1 MNVLSPTTI
10 ESASK
15 GAVKVDESRG
25 ASAGWKVSVCNRP
38 VSFSPEG
45 GASSSSGA
53 VTKQGSTSAT
63 NQRRHL
69 VRPTP
74 RSDLVLT
81 EQVGNVRSEQAQRR
95 MDELAD
101 YAQART
107 FDRPF
112 AKHALKF
119 LVVESARYQ
128 RSFYCKRSGAPKSS
142 LLAAKVVH
150 PQRRSQPAPFMMVE
164 QKPLET
170 LLNDIDLLLDPRQ
183 PSDRSQNVLQQ
194 LAGLALFQ
202 SSAYPLKLT
211 PKSSP
216 ETDASQE

>member
-15 GAVKVDESRG
+15 RATVDESRG

-38 VSFSPEG
+38 VSVSPDG
-45 GASSSSGA
+45 GASRTAATPSN
-53 VTKQGSTSAT
+53 QGTTAAISK
-63 NQRRHL
+63 RRHF

-74 RSDLVLT
+74 RSDLQLT
-81 EQVGNVRSEQAQRR
+81 EQIGNVRTEQAQRR
-95 MDELAD
+95 LDELAE

-142 LLAAKVVH
+142 LLSAKVLH
-150 PQRRSQPAPFMMVE
+150 PQRRSQPSPFMMLDR
-164 QKPLET
+164 KPLET

-202 SSAYPLKLT
+202 SSAFPLK
-211 PKSSP
+211 SP
-216 ETDASQE
+216 PTSADIVAEDH